1 MSMVRQ
7 QDAFLIHV
15 RQLIQRAHETGFL
28 VTGGEL
34 FRTAEQQALHVKN
47 GRSKTMNS
55 RHMKRLAIDLNF
67 FQEQA
72 DGDLKLVYDVDLL
85 QDLGDFWESLHPAN
99 RWGGNWR
106 NFKDTPHF
114 ERREADTGVTP
125 GATGGTIATGGS
137 SSRRLAGQKIIG
149 AAVGVN
155 SANQRD
161 DVETIQRLLNLNHKA
176 GEVELEALLKPD
188 GIYGQ
193 NTLDA
198 IGVFQRSVLGMAEP
212 DGVISPGGPTLA
224 TMLKVLPTAIDAS
237 LASLIYLR
245 AAKEDIDAIA
255 PMIGRT
261 LTKRAIDTPLRQ
273 AHFMAQ
279 IGHESGE
286 LRFKEEI
293 ASGQAYEGRRDLG
306 NTEPGDGRRFKGRGL
321 IQLTGRA
328 NYAAYGKSIGR
339 ETQLLENPHIVAEDP
354 ELCVDVAGWYWEK
367 RRLNQL
373 ADNDDLEAVTRR
385 INGGLNGLAD
395 RRRLLGRS
403 RGFLGV

>member
-1 MSMVRQ
+1 MSMIRE

-55 RHMKRLAIDLNF
+55 QHMKRLAIDLNF

-72 DGDLKLVYDVDLL
+72 DGDLKLVYDVDVL
-85 QDLGDFWESLHPAN
+85 QAIGDYWEGLHPAN

-114 ERREADTGVTP
+114 ERRENYTEPTS
-125 GATGGTIATGGS
+125 GATAGGS
-137 SSRRLAGQKIIG
+137 SRTLAGKKILG
-149 AAVGVN
+149 AAVGFG

-161 DVETIQRLLNLNHKA
+161 DVETVQRLLNLNHQA
-176 GEVELEALLKPD
+176 GEVQLEALLKPD

-193 NTLDA
+193 KTLDA
-198 IGVFQRSVLGMAEP
+198 ISTFQRTVLGMAEP
-212 DGVISPGGPTLA
+212 DGIISPGGPTLA
-224 TMLKVLPTAIDAS
+224 TMLKVVPEAIDANLVS
-237 LASLIYLR
+237 LVYLR
-245 AAKEDIDAIA
+245 AAEEDLNAIA
-255 PMIGRT
+255 PMIQRGMA
-261 LTKRAIDTPLRQ
+261 KRAINTPLRR
-273 AHFMAQ
+273 AHFLAQ

-293 ASGQAYEGRRDLG
+293 ASGEAYEGRQDLG

-328 NYAAYGKSIGR
+328 NYAAYGKSIDR
-339 ETQLLENPHIVAEDP
+339 EDELMENPQIVAEDP

-367 RRLNQL
+367 RKLNQL
-373 ADNDDLEAVTRR
+373 ADSDDLEAVTRR

-403 RGFLGV
+403 RAFLGA